1 MRSLLDTHAFL
12 WFVTGDERLS
22 GTAKETIEAR
32 NAEVLLSIAS
42 IWEIAIK
49 VALGRLPLPSP
60 VRSFVPRQMKEN
72 RIGLLPV
79 ALDHA
84 VEAGSLPHHHRD
96 PFDRMLVVQS
106 FMEEIP
112 IISADPE
119 LDRYGVHR
127 VW

>member
-12 WFVTGDERLS
+12 WFVAGDERLS
-22 GTAKETIEAR
+22 VRARNRIEAR
-32 NAEVLLSIAS
+32 DSEVLLSIAS

-49 VALGRLPLPSP
+49 AALGRLPLPSP
-60 VRSFVPRQMKEN
+60 VRSFVPRQMTEN

-84 VEAGSLPHHHRD
+84 LQAGSLPHHHRD
-96 PFDRMLVVQS
+96 PFDRMLVVQAR
-106 FMEEIP
+106 MEEMP

-119 LDRYGVHR
+119 LDRYGIER

>member
-12 WFVTGDERLS
+12 WFIIGDRRLS
-22 GTAKETIEAR
+22 ATARDRIEAR
-32 NAEVLLSIAS
+32 ESEVLLSVAS

-49 VALGRLPLPSP
+49 AGLGKLPLPSP
-60 VRSFVPRQMKEN
+60 VRTYVPQQMVEN

-84 VEAGSLPHHHRD
+84 LEAGNLPHHHRD
-96 PFDRMLVVQS
+96 PFDRMLVVQAR
-106 FMEEIP
+106 MEEMP
-112 IISADPE
+112 IISADPA
-119 LDRYGVHR
+119 LDQYGIDR

>member
-12 WFVTGDERLS
+12 WFVAGDRRLS
-22 GTAKETIEAR
+22 VRARNRIEAR
-32 NAEVLLSIAS
+32 DSEVLLSIAS

-49 VALGRLPLPSP
+49 AALGRLPLPSP
-60 VRSFVPRQMKEN
+60 VRSFVPQQMSEN

-84 VEAGSLPHHHRD
+84 LEAGSLPHHHRD
-96 PFDRMLVVQS
+96 PFDRMLVVQAR
-106 FMEEIP
+106 MEEMP

-119 LDRYGVHR
+119 LDRYGIER